1 MSVSSKDPISMTEML
16 MAALMISRAT
26 KIINAVR
33 IKELQVCKI
42 VWVRSETIGNLSHV
56 QESRVKTQAQLRT

>member
-1 MSVSSKDPISMTEML
+1 